1 MRHGLRNTVVGSIL
15 LSIATVAFAGQAVE
29 LRLKDGSRWRGE
41 LSEYVE
47 LTILQNGVEVPVTGR
62 LIKAAEW
69 FLTIETD
76 VAGELRNKTIFK
88 NDILK
93 IRTLGSDDAGASLD
107 LPRRRP
113 DTTGRAKEAG
123 AVIDPDQPGVIVLPL
138 KKMVGVEFRHEEME
152 KVAEEADKYGP
163 GQIIVLLIDS
173 GGGSVVEMETI
184 HKTLSDIK
192 QRHRLVAWIKQAISA
207 ACATAMHCDEIY
219 FMTEGTAG
227 AMTAFNSATGQA
239 WKGKELKEWMR
250 RAGDWMEQGGR
261 SRYIAEAMIH
271 APRELSYDKDP
282 DTGKVTFY
290 NDLSGEVILSDAEH
304 NLVFNA
310 SLALDCG
317 FSDGTADT
325 EEDLAKLLD
334 LPAWHEKTDF
344 GREISEKW
352 VDMVEMAQ
360 RECRRL
366 NAQLTYLG
374 TGSGDQVEI
383 IGKRIKIFEK
393 MIQWQDRAPNAVR
406 GMVPPKEQLKREIK
420 DLRKQLADMKKRR

>member
-1 MRHGLRNTVVGSIL
+1 
-15 LSIATVAFAGQAVE
+15 
-29 LRLKDGSRWRGE
+29 
-41 LSEYVE
+41 
-47 LTILQNGVEVPVTGR
+47 
-62 LIKAAEW
+62 
-69 FLTIETD
+69 
-76 VAGELRNKTIFK
+76 
-88 NDILK
+88 
-93 IRTLGSDDAGASLD
+93 
-107 LPRRRP
+107 
-113 DTTGRAKEAG
+113 
-123 AVIDPDQPGVIVLPL
+123 
-138 KKMVGVEFRHEEME
+138 
-152 KVAEEADKYGP
+152 
-163 GQIIVLLIDS
+163 
-173 GGGSVVEMETI
+173 
-184 HKTLSDIK
+184 
-192 QRHRLVAWIKQAISA
+192 
-207 ACATAMHCDEIY
+207 
-219 FMTEGTAG
+219 
-227 AMTAFNSATGQA
+227 
-239 WKGKELKEWMR
+239 
-250 RAGDWMEQGGR
+250 
-261 SRYIAEAMIH
+261 
-271 APRELSYDKDP
+271 
-282 DTGKVTFY
+282 VTFY

>member
-184 HKTLSDIK
+184 HKTLMDIK

-420 DLRKQLADMKKRR
+420 DLRKQLA

>member
-1 MRHGLRNTVVGSIL
+1 MRHGLRNTVVCSIL
-15 LSIATVAFAGQAVE
+15 LSIATAAFAGEMVE

-41 LSEYVE
+41 LSQYVE
-47 LTILQNGVEVPVTGR
+47 LTILQNGIEVPVTGR
-62 LIKAAEW
+62 LVKAAEW
-69 FLTIETD
+69 FLTVETD
-76 VAGELRNKTIFK
+76 HAGKLRNKTIFK

-93 IRTLGSDDAGASLD
+93 IRTLGGDASDSSADPARWRPASTD
-107 LPRRRP
+107 SV
-113 DTTGRAKEAG
+113 KEKA
-123 AVIDPDQPGVIVLPL
+123 AVVDPNQPGVIVLPL
-138 KKMVGVEFRHEEME
+138 KKMVGVQFRHEEME

-173 GGGSVVEMETI
+173 GGGSVIEMETI

-192 QRHRLVAWIKQAISA
+192 RRHRLVAWIKQAISA

-239 WKGKELKEWMR
+239 WKDEELKEWMR

-271 APRELSYDKDP
+271 APMLLSYDKDP
-282 DTGKVTFY
+282 DTGEVTFH
-290 NDLSGEVILSDAEH
+290 NDLSGEIILSDGEH

-310 SLALDCG
+310 SGALDCG

-325 EEDLAKLLD
+325 EEQLAALMD
-334 LPAWHEKTDF
+334 LPAWHEKTDY
-344 GREISEKW
+344 GRVISERW
-352 VDMVEMAQ
+352 LETVESAQ
-360 RECRRL
+360 SECRRL
-366 NAQLTYLG
+366 NARLSYLG
-374 TGSGDQVEI
+374 TGSGDQIEI
-383 IGKRIKIFEK
+383 IGKRIQIFEQ
-393 MIQWQDRAPNAVR
+393 MIKWQDRAPNAVQ
-406 GMVPPKEQLKREIK
+406 GMVPPKAQLKREIK